1 MKKTILH
8 SLAILCLFLF
18 SCTEEKK
25 PAQLLQKKWIAN
37 SQEVLGSTV
46 PLTDGSYLKFI
57 DGTAGEDYKGSNK
70 TAGAFTYT
78 LDEAGTSL
86 AIVDTD
92 NNGGNYNFTWTVEQL
107 TETDLTISANTG
119 IFGVTRLKL
128 TAE

>member
-8 SLAILCLFLF
+8 SLAIACLFLF

-46 PLTDGSYLKFI
+46 PLNDGSYLKFI

-70 TAGAFTYT
+70 TTGAFTYT

-92 NNGGNYNFTWTVEQL
+92 SKGGNYNFTWTVEQL

-119 IFGVTRLKL
+119 IFGVMRLKL